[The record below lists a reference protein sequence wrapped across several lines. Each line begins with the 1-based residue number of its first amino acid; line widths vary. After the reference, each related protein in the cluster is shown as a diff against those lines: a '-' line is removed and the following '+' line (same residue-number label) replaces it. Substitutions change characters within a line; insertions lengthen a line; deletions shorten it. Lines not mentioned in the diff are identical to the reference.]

1 MKINII
7 DNAGV
12 QRTIETENVV
22 VNGATIKEHINKID
36 EVQRRINEIE
46 QIYARDVKEMTELWS
61 KIKIY

>member
-7 DNAGV
+7 DNAGI
-12 QRTIETENVV
+12 QRTIETEKVV

-46 QIYARDVKEMTELWS
+46 NIYARDVKEMTELWS

>member
-22 VNGATIKEHINKID
+22 VSGAAIKEHIRKID